1 MTRTRLRGVRIGG
14 IEIGIEVPADCA
26 WQWPDAPIADFAC
39 LAREPEVHVGV
50 RLGSVPQI
58 DLEGERYSVPSG
70 GTFEVKR
77 EGEDWLL
84 GLSVDGHRDLI
95 ARFDGEFGSGEV
107 VISRESPRAP
117 FFPLAAPLAEWIL
130 VHRTVLHGGLCLR
143 GIAIAVGGRTSI
155 RLGEGAT
162 AFASTTGWRRMSSI
176 RSFSSAGANRRPMV
190 LVREEDRRLRA
201 YPTPWSEGGDLQLV
215 EATAVAEVIGHSE
228 TARVDRERLDPD
240 EAAELL
246 ATHAVVP
253 LSNEVLLDRVLCNA
267 RRLAGRTVV
276 LRMGG
281 GGRVAAAIDGQSA
294 PLQCALGPPQ
304 SSL

>member
-14 IEIGIEVPADCA
+14 IEIGIEVPPDCV

-50 RLGSVPQI
+50 RLGSVPQN

-70 GTFEVKR
+70 GIFEVKR
-77 EGEDWLL
+77 QGEDWLL

-95 ARFDGEFGSGEV
+95 ARFDGEFHSGEV

-130 VHRTVLHGGLCLR
+130 VHRTALHGGLCLR
-143 GIAIAVGGRTSI
+143 GIAIAGGGRTSI
-155 RLGEGAT
+155 HLGDWAT
-162 AFASTTGWRRMSSI
+162 AIASTTGWRRMSSI
-176 RSFSSAGANRRPMV
+176 RSFSCVGTRRPMV
-190 LVREEDRRLRA
+190 LVREAGERLRA
-201 YPTPWSEGGDLQLV
+201 YPTPWGEGDDLQLA

-228 TARVDRERLDPD
+228 AARVDRERLDPD
-240 EAAELL
+240 DAAELL
-246 ATHAVVP
+246 VAHAVVP
-253 LSNEVLLDRVLCNA
+253 LSNEVLLDRVLRNA
-267 RRLAGRTVV
+267 RRLAGRTPV
-276 LRMGG
+276 LRIGG
-281 GGRVAAAIDGQSA
+281 GVRVAAPMDGQSA

-304 SSL
+304 SLL